1 MYQSLSGALLF
12 ALLLLLFMPS
22 CEKKVSDGIDDNPID
37 GAILLKDKLASY
49 FPLGVAAGTSNLATD
64 EASMIARE
72 FNSFT
77 PDNAMKWKYIH
88 PQKGTYS
95 WEKADS
101 IVNFAIR
108 NSMKVRGHVLVWH
121 NPNSFNEWVTRDE
134 NGNRLSKAIFLQQ
147 MKEHIYAVVGRYK
160 GKIYA
165 WDVVNEAISDDPAT
179 QGSYI
184 KNYSDMYRIAGKEYI
199 FRAFQYA
206 HEADPGAKLF
216 YNDYGHED
224 PAKRERIYR
233 LIKEMKDSALPIHG
247 VGMQA
252 HWWSNEPRAGQLD
265 STLKKFTDLG
275 VEIQITELDIS
286 VYPHEDT
293 KGKTAAD
300 FNTEWNQEK
309 EAQLVANYKM
319 CFEAFKKYKQYIT
332 GVTFW
337 NVSDRYS
344 WRTNYPVVN
353 RNDYPLLFDKNLKPK
368 KAYEEVLKLF
378 P

>member
-1 MYQSLSGALLF
+1 
-12 ALLLLLFMPS
+12 
-22 CEKKVSDGIDDNPID
+22 
-37 GAILLKDKLASY
+37 
-49 FPLGVAAGTSNLATD
+49 
-64 EASMIARE
+64 
-72 FNSFT
+72 
-77 PDNAMKWKYIH
+77 
-88 PQKGTYS
+88 
-95 WEKADS
+95 
-101 IVNFAIR
+101 
-108 NSMKVRGHVLVWH
+108 
-121 NPNSFNEWVTRDE
+121 
-134 NGNRLSKAIFLQQ
+134 
-147 MKEHIYAVVGRYK
+147 
-160 GKIYA
+160 
-165 WDVVNEAISDDPAT
+165 
-179 QGSYI
+179 
-184 KNYSDMYRIAGKEYI
+184 
-199 FRAFQYA
+199 
-206 HEADPGAKLF
+206 
-216 YNDYGHED
+216 
-224 PAKRERIYR
+224 
-233 LIKEMKDSALPIHG
+233 MKDSALPIHG